1 MNIYEDEILGQKLEE
16 LTDQMGYLVLDILIL
31 GLKKLRNEN
40 EIFCEIGDSKL
51 AAIRKEPF

>member
-1 MNIYEDEILGQKLEE
+1 MNIYEDEILEQKLEE

-51 AAIRKEPF
+51 SAIRNEPF

>member
-1 MNIYEDEILGQKLEE
+1 MNIYEDEILDQKLEE

-51 AAIRKEPF
+51 PAIKKEPF

>member
-1 MNIYEDEILGQKLEE
+1 MNIYEDEILEQKLEE

-51 AAIRKEPF
+51 PAIKDEPF

>member
-1 MNIYEDEILGQKLEE
+1 MNIYEDEILEQKLEE

-40 EIFCEIGDSKL
+40 EIFSEIGDSKL